1 MVVKNP
7 LRPYFLFVG
16 TLRFPWYQKGKK
28 RQAFQY
34 ISIIFYISAFCKI
47 SSFFISKL
55 GPTFWVHI
63 FFFRRWWKWRKKAP
77 FTTGFCSSL
86 EGSVIWR
93 AFFHLKAGWRTFFP
107 NNILP
112 NIFLPP
118 PSPCIFKD
126 FVLDIYGFFETNTQH
141 IQIQMFL
148 VDMIVVVDP
157 FLALQRDLFFL
168 ADGLIVGLTHLAR
181 LNLHKAGAGGF
192 EELQAWRTESKH
204 QRNLLAHLRCRGWDV
219 VLPIKNLHLP

>member
-1 MVVKNP
+1 MENV
-7 LRPYFLFVG
+7 FSEQHFA
-16 TLRFPWYQKGKK
+16 Q
-28 RQAFQY
+28 
-34 ISIIFYISAFCKI
+34 
-47 SSFFISKL
+47 
-55 GPTFWVHI
+55 HI
-63 FFFRRWWKWRKKAP
+63 FA
-77 FTTGFCSSL
+77 
-86 EGSVIWR
+86 
-93 AFFHLKAGWRTFFP
+93 
-107 NNILP
+107 
-112 NIFLPP
+112 PP

-126 FVLDIYGFFETNTQH
+126 FVLDIYVFFETNTQH

-219 VLPIKNLHLP
+219 VLPIKNLHLYHKKIQRHVGKYISHELYGILGFWGHWTFSGPLASDHIREKCTTLDPGTDATLKEYTSNPAIFPAEGIDN